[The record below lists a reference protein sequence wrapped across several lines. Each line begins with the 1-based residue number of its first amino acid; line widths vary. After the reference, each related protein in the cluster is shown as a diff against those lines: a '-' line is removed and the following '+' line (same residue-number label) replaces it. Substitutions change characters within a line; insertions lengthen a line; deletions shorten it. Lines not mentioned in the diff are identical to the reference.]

1 MIVKIH
7 SRGAG
12 SGSGPVDYLLGKD
25 RQREQACVLRGNPEH
40 VRELIDGCDFARAY
54 TSGVL
59 SFHEPDIADAEK
71 SRLMDEWEH
80 TLLTGLDRDQY
91 ACLWVEHRDK
101 GRLELNFVIP
111 NIELQSGK
119 RLQPYFDRA
128 DRPRVNAWQTLTND
142 RLSLRDPNDPTYRRP
157 LTQASDLPRDKQQA
171 VEKITAGLMNLMQ
184 QGMIRS
190 RKDMVTQ
197 LESYGLTVVRKTKS
211 SISIADPDG
220 GRNIRLKGMIYERDF
235 KFGEGIR
242 GEIEAAG
249 AGYRAEREARVRE
262 AGDVY
267 QFGTAIKL
275 AEHQQR
281 YPRAE
286 RQDDGHDQNFRLN
299 GDGVD
304 IPLLRAADRHHGG
317 DNLVSGHDHYF
328 TPERNGQLQP
338 AVGEL
343 ESEKWCGRNDLQ
355 RRHAPEHLPGGA
367 AEAGAR
373 RGNLYLDDRQHC
385 SEIHGEITPPE
396 RPETPQHVFNTE
408 DDQNHDRDG
417 KTASERLRELADRL
431 RATAAGVAG
440 QLQQFAA
447 HVRGYLAGADAQR
460 PGVSALEQSGGH
472 LARAGREFE
481 QERQPLDVLIRQ
493 HNRARAEKLREQQPE
508 MQKKPIRYHG
518 PSM

>member
-25 RQREQACVLRGNPEH
+25 RQREQASVLRGNPEH

-59 SFHEPDIADAEK
+59 SFQEPDIADAEK

-80 TLLTGLDRDQY
+80 TLLPGLDRDQY

-142 RLSLRDPNDPTYRRP
+142 RLGLRDPNDPTYRRP

-171 VEKITAGLMNLMQ
+171 AEKITAGLMNLMQ
-184 QGMIRS
+184 QGVIRS
-190 RKDMVTQ
+190 RQDVVTQ
-197 LESYGLTVVRKTKS
+197 LESYGLTVARETKS

-235 KFGEGIR
+235 KFGEGLR

-267 QFGTAIKL
+267 QRGTAIKL

-286 RQDDGHDQNFRLN
+286 RQADGHAQEVSLNSDGWIFFCFALLIGIMGGIIWFQGTIITSRLSEM
-299 GDGVD
+299 DSYSQQ
-304 IPLLRAADRHHGG
+304 LA
-317 DNLVSGHDHYF
+317 NLKAKSG
-328 TPERNGQLQP
+328 
-338 AVGEL
+338 
-343 ESEKWCGRNDLQ
+343 
-355 RRHAPEHLPGGA
+355 
-367 AEAGAR
+367 
-373 RGNLYLDDRQHC
+373 
-385 SEIHGEITPPE
+385 
-396 RPETPQHVFNTE
+396 
-408 DDQNHDRDG
+408 
-417 KTASERLRELADRL
+417 
-431 RATAAGVAG
+431 AGVTIYSDDTRRNTYLVVLPK
-440 QLQQFAA
+440 QA
-447 HVRGYLAGADAQR
+447 H
-460 PGVSALEQSGGH
+460 GVETYTSTTDNTVVKYTA
-472 LARAGREFE
+472 
-481 QERQPLDVLIRQ
+481 
-493 HNRARAEKLREQQPE
+493 K
-508 MQKKPIRYHG
+508 
-518 PSM
+518 